1 VGAYRHAV
9 ARDLVAL
16 GYRGREAPI
25 DLGEFIS
32 VVLAAP
38 PTSAVRFAAQGGWS
52 QTDELLANL
61 SEQYAGVHNIDRRY
75 IRPGVTPPPVEAD
88 PGPLTAD
95 GGVRL
100 TPQTREQF
108 DARRRRDAARGE
120 ELAATERKQVQS
132 VPKRVRR

>member
-1 VGAYRHAV
+1 MGEHRHAV
-9 ARDLVAL
+9 ARDLIVL

-32 VVLAAP
+32 IVLASP

-75 IRPGVTPPPVEAD
+75 SRPGVEPAAAVD

-100 TPQTREQF
+100 TPQTREEF
-108 DARRRRDAARGE
+108 AARRARDAARGE
-120 ELAATERKQVQS
+120 ELAATENKHVRG